1 MRIPLKV
8 RTVVATASLLAVASI
23 FGFGV
28 FLPPSLSGSW
38 LIAFL
43 TLFTLAILTEFLA
56 LRMSD
61 RGSLTSLEFVPHLAA
76 IKLIGP
82 FGAVALTAISVITW
96 EKFFTDK
103 PTRKVIFNTAQFV
116 ISVAVAA
123 LVFLALGGNPNLYSL
138 GFPASLPPF
147 IAAAVAYFLTNSA
160 LVSVVISLSEEQS
173 LAKSWTEIKGPIL
186 LFDVAISPVAYLVAL
201 LYVQWGGWGLLIA
214 VVPLAGLRYM
224 YGVNIRL
231 QQLNQDLLRVLVK
244 TIEAQDA
251 YTSGHSLRVA
261 QYARTLA
268 EELNLRQDKIQKIET
283 AALLHDI
290 GKIDRAYRQ
299 ILRQEG
305 PLTDNQRKLIQA
317 HPERGVEILQS
328 VRSLGEDILAGV
340 QHHHEHYDGS
350 GYPDGLSEKQI
361 PISARIIMVAD
372 TIDAMLTPRSY
383 RDPLTIPDVKK
394 ELRDYSGQQF
404 DPAVV
409 NVALNSNLFS
419 LVEDNLKSLELSD
432 TSNH

>member
-1 MRIPLKV
+1 MSMPLKV
-8 RTVVATASLLAVASI
+8 RTVVATASLVAIASI
-23 FGFGV
+23 FGFGI

-38 LIAFL
+38 LLAFL
-43 TLFTLAILTEFLA
+43 TLFALALLTEFLA

-96 EKFFTDK
+96 ERFFSDK

-123 LVFLALGGNPNLYSL
+123 LVFLAFGGESNLNAV
-138 GFPASLPPF
+138 GFPSSLPPF

-224 YGVNIRL
+224 YGINIRL
-231 QQLNQDLLRVLVK
+231 QKLNQDLLRVLVK
-244 TIEAQDA
+244 TIEAQDP

-261 QYARTLA
+261 EYARTLA
-268 EELNLRQDKIQKIET
+268 EELNLRQGKIQKIET

-305 PLTDNQRKLIQA
+305 PLTDNQRQMIQA

-340 QHHHEHYDGS
+340 KHHHEHYDGK
-350 GYPDGLSEKQI
+350 GYPNGLSDEDI

-383 RDPLTIPDVKK
+383 RNPLTISDVKK
-394 ELRDYSGQQF
+394 ELRVYSGQQF
-404 DPAVV
+404 DPTVV
-409 NVALNSNLFS
+409 NAALNSNLFS
-419 LVEDNLKSLELSD
+419 LVEDNLESLDLTD
-432 TSNH
+432 TNRN

>member
-1 MRIPLKV
+1 MRV
-8 RTVVATASLLAVASI
+8 RTVVATASLVAIASI
-23 FGFGV
+23 FGFGI

-38 LIAFL
+38 LLAFL
-43 TLFTLAILTEFLA
+43 TLFALAVLTEFLA

-96 EKFFTDK
+96 ESFFSDK

-123 LVFLALGGNPNLYSL
+123 LVFLAFGGESNLNAL

-147 IAAAVAYFLTNSA
+147 IAAAVAYFITNSA
-160 LVSVVISLSEEQS
+160 LVSVVISLSEEQP

-224 YGVNIRL
+224 YGINIRL

-244 TIEAQDA
+244 TIEAQDP

-261 QYARTLA
+261 EYARKLA
-268 EELNLRQDKIQKIET
+268 EELNLRQGKIQKIET

-305 PLTDNQRKLIQA
+305 PLTDNQRELIQA

-340 QHHHEHYDGS
+340 KHHHEHYDGK
-350 GYPDGLSEKQI
+350 GYPNGLSKKDI

-383 RDPLTIPDVKK
+383 RDPLTISDVKK
-394 ELRDYSGQQF
+394 ELKDYSGQQF

-409 NVALNSNLFS
+409 NAALNSNLFS
-419 LVEDNLKSLELSD
+419 LVEDNLDPLDLTD
-432 TSNH
+432 TNRR